1 METRELYL
9 NHAATSWPKPG
20 VVLDAV
26 QEAMTTAPAHWPYR
40 FDEVHQA
47 IAEYFGVSNCEQ
59 ILLTPGCT
67 SALAVGIGDALIASG
82 GRVLTSQWEH
92 HALHRPVL
100 KLAAAGVRVEYIPP
114 EGSKQPYRHV
124 SPIDLNWLEQ
134 ALAMRDVGLVAITAA
149 CNVTGEL
156 MPYDEVIRLAHRYG
170 SMVLVDAAQIV
181 GWQKLDLPRLD
192 ADMVAFG
199 GHKGLQAPWGIGGLY
214 LSDRAD
220 GVHFSSMR
228 IALSRREQWHCDPR
242 PGYCDVG
249 SVDQYALA
257 GLHAAVGML
266 RAQTSEAHLARAR
279 RQIQRIGA
287 CLEPIDRLRIIGPAG
302 SKHGMPTLALAVARG
317 SSSEFASL
325 LKRHGLM
332 VGSGI
337 HCAPLAHETLGTQD
351 TGLVRV
357 SVGLAQADEEID
369 ETIDRLQVLLH
380 EEFHPS

>member
-1 METRELYL
+1 MKRTRRSRSTL
-9 NHAATSWPKPG
+9 
-20 VVLDAV
+20 
-26 QEAMTTAPAHWPYR
+26 
-40 FDEVHQA
+40 
-47 IAEYFGVSNCEQ
+47 
-59 ILLTPGCT
+59 
-67 SALAVGIGDALIASG
+67 ALATASKSFSLQVARLHWQLESVTLLIASG

-124 SPIDLNWLEQ
+124 SPIDLNWLER

-181 GWQKLDLPRLD
+181 GWQKLDLPRLG

-214 LSDRAD
+214 LSDCARMECTSAQCELPSA
-220 GVHFSSMR
+220 GESNGIVT
-228 IALSRREQWHCDPR
+228 PR

-317 SSSEFASL
+317 SCSEFASL

-337 HCAPLAHETLGTQD
+337 HCAHSHADVGDARHGTCPCFS
-351 TGLVRV
+351 GSRA
-357 SVGLAQADEEID
+357 S
-369 ETIDRLQVLLH
+369 RRRNR
-380 EEFHPS
+380 